1 MRLSASRTAVRALP
15 KREPTTAAEITRK
28 IASSNAEAK
37 HRTARVESACTE
49 KPRISL
55 KSVMPLLPPSPMSLR
70 KKASSR
76 AKVIAWV
83 MIER

>member
-1 MRLSASRTAVRALP
+1 MRLSASRTAVNALP

-28 IASSNAEAK
+28 IASASAEEK
-37 HRTARVESACTE
+37 HSAARVASVCTE
-49 KPRISL
+49 KPSMSL
-55 KSVMPLLPPSPMSLR
+55 KSVMPLLPPSPMSFL
-70 KKASSR
+70 KNASSS